1 MQKVLKGLVVVM
13 GILILAG
20 LAVITITLVGRSS
33 SSSGG
38 GAFDGLS
45 LGLPAGSRVVSS
57 AASGARLALTVR
69 LPDGS
74 ERVVIVDMARGKRLG
89 TVTLSDPR

>member
-1 MQKVLKGLVVVM
+1 MQQVLKGLVVVM

-20 LAVITITLVGRSS
+20 LGVITVTLVGRSS
-33 SSSGG
+33 SSGG
-38 GAFDGLS
+38 DAFDRLS